1 MKLQTVPHSERGR
14 PTPSRWAVA
23 ALSLLTA
30 CASPLAG
37 DAPAPTGLPQDLG
50 VQATVQPGPSPSAER
65 SGGRDRAKGRG
76 EEEEPEEGRSSRKGG
91 KQKWEKDP
99 VEKVPDAPEAPRAFR
114 GIGSAPDPAGD
125 AGLRAPAY
133 ADLTNILVED
143 DGQSA
148 RVSVDMAG
156 DLPERLP
163 EGEVEGVGVDLIR
176 GANDGENDYQVFAS
190 GNADGWVGYLYAPG
204 GFVRYRGTFEVIADR
219 LVFTVPWEE
228 LGGKNSG
235 TLSAFADWSGPGPI
249 ALNPAS
255 QDFAPNVGSAR
266 FG

>member
-1 MKLQTVPHSERGR
+1 MDQ
-14 PTPSRWAVA
+14 
-23 ALSLLTA
+23 LSLSARISTLLVAVLLPA
-30 CASPLAG
+30 CASPLAEET
-37 DAPAPTGLPQDLG
+37 PTPPGLPQDLG
-50 VQATVQPGPSPSAER
+50 VQASVQPGPSR
-65 SGGRDRAKGRG
+65 STGRSDGRDRPRSKDRQ
-76 EEEEPEEGRSSRKGG
+76 EEPRGGGGPRKGG
-91 KQKWEKDP
+91 KLKREKERAENELESAETP
-99 VEKVPDAPEAPRAFR
+99 QAFR

-143 DGQSA
+143 GGQSA